1 MSIKVSQEVTSRL
14 DEVRKGLNAESNAVV
29 LRLSLIIG
37 LKEKLFDQEK
47 VDTNGFDIREQILFG
62 EDATFFENYFKFVI
76 GNEINTPEANEINR
90 TAMHYGFLILEG
102 ELKTK
107 KYDEIKFLKT
117 ILEDYVS

>member
-76 GNEINTPEANEINR
+76 GNEINTPEANEIIR
-90 TAMHYGFLILEG
+90 TAIHYGFLILEG